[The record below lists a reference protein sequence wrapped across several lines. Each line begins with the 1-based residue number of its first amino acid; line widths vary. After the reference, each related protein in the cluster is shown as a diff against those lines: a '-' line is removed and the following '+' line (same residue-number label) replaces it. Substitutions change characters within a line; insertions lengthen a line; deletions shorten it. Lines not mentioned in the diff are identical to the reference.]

1 MAADGVDCA
10 RIQAMHETPHTP
22 NPMLTP
28 VASVSDFVLQIRRAL
43 EANIPLCWVGGEISN
58 LTRAA
63 SGHLYFT
70 LKDARAQIRC
80 TMWRNRVQL
89 LPFQLREG
97 MQVEVRAN
105 ISIYEAR
112 GDLQLAVDSI
122 RRAGMGN
129 LYEIFLRLKAQLE
142 TEGLFA
148 SARKRPLPAL
158 PAGIGIITSPA
169 AAALQDVLSTLAR
182 RAPALPV
189 VLYPSP
195 VQGEG
200 AAAQLA
206 SAIATANAR
215 ATQDGVQVLLLCRGG
230 GSMEDLWAFNEEV
243 LVRAVAASALPIISG
258 VGHETDTTLADFAAD
273 LRAPTPTAAAE
284 ILSAGWFEQ
293 RSRLPRL
300 LERLQRAL
308 QHRLGNADQRLL
320 HLQQRLI
327 HPRTRLARS
336 AERLKLL
343 SLRLENSQRMRLQR
357 QQTRL
362 QNLRHRLDKSQPDL
376 AQRQACL
383 KGLERALTQTMRRRL
398 EKLQGRTHLAG
409 NSLELLNPHA
419 ILQRGYAIVRDEAG
433 RIVRQAA
440 SLPHQARI
448 EIQLADSSLQARVEK
463 SKKD

>member
-1 MAADGVDCA
+1 
-10 RIQAMHETPHTP
+10 MHETPHTP

>member
-1 MAADGVDCA
+1 MY
-10 RIQAMHETPHTP
+10 ETPHTP
-22 NPMLTP
+22 NPMLMP

-80 TMWRNRVQL
+80 TMWRNRAQL

-105 ISIYEAR
+105 ISLYEAR
-112 GDLQLAVDSI
+112 GDLQLSVDSI

-142 TEGLFA
+142 AEGLFA
-148 SARKRPLPAL
+148 SARKRPLPTL
-158 PAGIGIITSPA
+158 PRGIGIITSPA
-169 AAALQDVLSTLAR
+169 AAALQDVLTTLAR

-215 ATQDGVQVLLLCRGG
+215 ATQDGVDVLLLCRGG

-243 LVRAVAASALPIISG
+243 LVRAVAASALPVISG

-343 SLRLENSQRMRLQR
+343 RLRLDNTLRMRLQR
-357 QQTRL
+357 QQVRL
-362 QNLRHRLDKSQPDL
+362 QNLRHRLDRTQPDL

-383 KGLERALTQTMRRRL
+383 KGLELALTQTMQRRL
-398 EKLQGRTHLAG
+398 EKLRSRTHLAG

-433 RIVRQAA
+433 QIVRQAA
-440 SLPHQARI
+440 SLPNQARI

>member
-1 MAADGVDCA
+1 
-10 RIQAMHETPHTP
+10 
-22 NPMLTP
+22 MLTP